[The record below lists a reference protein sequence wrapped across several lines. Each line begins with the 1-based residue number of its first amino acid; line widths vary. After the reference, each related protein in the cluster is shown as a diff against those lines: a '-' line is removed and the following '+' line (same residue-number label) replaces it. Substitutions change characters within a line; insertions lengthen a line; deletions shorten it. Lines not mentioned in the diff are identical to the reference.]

1 MVDVSFDGDEE
12 VVRRISS
19 VNCQVD
25 EKSVVKKLPSRKS
38 HRTNTKPKKNTF
50 QIRERRFW
58 SRIFFRQCRCE
69 ASQNEQLLYESFQSS
84 NKYSNDEIDLT
95 ITDVDPINIS
105 YYN

>member
-38 HRTNTKPKKNTF
+38 HRTNQFVQSQKKHTSFDNAGVKQAKMNNCFTNHSNPATN
-50 QIRERRFW
+50 IRTMKLILPLQM
-58 SRIFFRQCRCE
+58 SIQ
-69 ASQNEQLLYESFQSS
+69 
-84 NKYSNDEIDLT
+84 
-95 ITDVDPINIS
+95 
-105 YYN
+105 

>member
-38 HRTNTKPKKNTF
+38 HRANQF
-50 QIRERRFW
+50 VQ
-58 SRIFFRQCRCE
+58 
-69 ASQNEQLLYESFQSS
+69 SQNKHVSNSRASLLG
-84 NKYSNDEIDLT
+84 
-95 ITDVDPINIS
+95 
-105 YYN
+105 

>member
-38 HRTNTKPKKNTF
+38 HRTNTKPKKTRFKFESVAFGVEYSFDNAGVKQAKMNNCFTNHSNPATN
-50 QIRERRFW
+50 IRTMKLILPLQM
-58 SRIFFRQCRCE
+58 SIQ
-69 ASQNEQLLYESFQSS
+69 
-84 NKYSNDEIDLT
+84 
-95 ITDVDPINIS
+95 
-105 YYN
+105 